1 VKDGST
7 WTGLV
12 IDELVGKQQ
21 VVIKSL
27 GEKMKSIPGISGVA
41 VMPDGRIGLILDT
54 NGLVGIA
61 RTQNKQVS

>member
-12 IDELVGKQQ
+12 IDELVDKQQ

-61 RTQNKQVS
+61 RTKNKQIS

>member
-1 VKDGST
+1 MKDGST

-61 RTQNKQVS
+61 RTKNKQIS